1 MKSLSTRVRRI
12 SSWTLVVSLAIS
24 AYAIYFSYTTV
35 QIHRGLGTSAY
46 DFGLYDQGIWLLSQ
60 GKTPFVTL
68 MGRNLFGDH
77 TSFILLPLVPLMW
90 VFSSTSLLFVVQTV
104 VIASGAIPV
113 YAFARKQLESD
124 ALGCMFACTYL
135 LYPTVSWTN
144 VENYHPDSFLGLFIA
159 VALWA
164 ALSRKWRWYICAVL
178 LALLVKEDVVLVVAP
193 IGVWVALRRDVRIGV
208 ATIVGAIGT
217 ALFCFLVVIRD
228 LTGTAFRN
236 SWRIPFGGFG
246 GLFKTLFTAPG
257 TLLRYLTSDG
267 RATYLMQILLP
278 TGGIFFIAPS
288 VALVGSVVL
297 FANIVS
303 TFYYQYQI
311 QYHYSLVVAPIL
323 VFGNVYAIARLGKSA
338 RRKAALV
345 IGVASIVSALL
356 LAPLPFARNQLQKFP
371 PSSPAVKAAHELFSE
386 IPSNAVISVFHPL
399 SAQLARRD
407 RIYAFPNPFQRAL
420 YGPDVFA
427 AGDRLDFADEIE
439 YVMLPIALSSESEK
453 VWRAEVHDYLIVASN
468 EWWILYRH
476 R

>member
-1 MKSLSTRVRRI
+1 MNSLFARVRRI
-12 SSWTLVVSLAIS
+12 SSWTLVVALVIT
-24 AYAIYFSYTTV
+24 AYTTYFSYITV
-35 QIHRGLGTSAY
+35 QIHRGIGTSAY

-90 VFSSTSLLFVVQTV
+90 LFSSTSLLFVVQTV

-113 YAFARKQLESD
+113 YVFARKQLESD
-124 ALGCMFACTYL
+124 VLGCVFACTYL

-144 VENYHPDSFLGLFIA
+144 VENFHPDSFLGVLIA
-159 VALWA
+159 LALWA
-164 ALSRKWRWYICAVL
+164 ALSRKWRWYVGAVL

-193 IGVWVALRRDVRIGV
+193 IGVWVALRRDVRIGLATVIGSIGV
-208 ATIVGAIGT
+208 ALI
-217 ALFCFLVVIRD
+217 CFLVIIRN

-246 GLFKTLFTAPG
+246 GFLQTAITSPG
-257 TLLRYLTSDG
+257 TLLRYLTSNG
-267 RATYLMQILLP
+267 RLTYLMQILVP
-278 TGGIFFIAPS
+278 TGGMFLIAPS
-288 VALVGSVVL
+288 VALVGSMVI

-311 QYHYSLVVAPIL
+311 HYHYSLVVAPIL
-323 VFGNVYAIARLGKSA
+323 VFGNVYAIARLGQSA
-338 RRKAALV
+338 RRKATLFV
-345 IGVASIVSALL
+345 GVASIVSALV
-356 LAPLPFARNQLQKFP
+356 LAPMPFARNQIQKFP
-371 PSSPAVKAAHELFSE
+371 PSSPAVAAAHELFDQ
-386 IPSNAVISVFHPL
+386 IPPDAVISVFHPL
-399 SAQLARRD
+399 TAQLARRE

-427 AGDRLDFADEIE
+427 AGDRLEFADEIE
-439 YVMLPIALSSESEK
+439 YVMLPIALTAESEL
-453 VWRAEVHDYLIVASN
+453 VWRAEIHDYLVVASN
-468 EWWILYRH
+468 EWWILYSH

>member
-1 MKSLSTRVRRI
+1 MNGLSVRLRRI
-12 SSWTLVVSLAIS
+12 SSWTHVVILAIS
-24 AYAIYFSYTTV
+24 AYVIYFSYTTV
-35 QIHRGLGTSAY
+35 QIHRGIGTSAY

-77 TSFILLPLVPLMW
+77 TSFILLILVPLMW
-90 VFSSTSLLFVVQTV
+90 VFSTTSILFVVQTV

-144 VENYHPDSFLGLFIA
+144 VENFHPDSFLGVFIA

-164 ALSRKWRWYICAVL
+164 ALSRKWRWYVGAVL

-193 IGVWVALRRDVRIGV
+193 IGVWVALRRNLRIGIATVVGSIV
-208 ATIVGAIGT
+208 A
-217 ALFCFLVVIRD
+217 ALICFLVVIRD

-236 SWRIPFGGFG
+236 SWRIPFGGVD
-246 GLFKTLFTAPG
+246 GLVKTAFTSPG
-257 TLLRYLTSDG
+257 KLLRYLTSDG
-267 RATYLMQILLP
+267 RVTYLMQILLP
-278 TGGIFFIAPS
+278 TGGMFVIAPS

-303 TFYYQYQI
+303 TFYYQHQI
-311 QYHYSLVVAPIL
+311 HYHYSLVIAPIL
-323 VFGNVYAIARLGKSA
+323 VFGNVYAIARLGKSV
-338 RRKAALV
+338 RRKASLV
-345 IGVASIVSALL
+345 IGVASIVSALV
-356 LAPLPFARNQLQKFP
+356 LAPLPFARNQIQRFP
-371 PSSPAVKAAHELFSE
+371 PSSPAVAAAHELFAQ
-386 IPSNAVISVFHPL
+386 IPSDAVISVFHPL
-399 SAQLARRD
+399 TAQLARRE

-439 YVMLPIALSSESEK
+439 YVMLPIALSKESEQ
-453 VWRAEVHDYLIVASN
+453 VWRQEIHDYLIVDSN
-468 EWWILYRH
+468 EWWILYSH

>member
-1 MKSLSTRVRRI
+1 MNRLSTRVRRI
-12 SSWTLVVSLAIS
+12 SSWTLVVVAAIT
-24 AYAIYFSYTTV
+24 AYTCYFSFTTV

-46 DFGLYDQGIWLLSQ
+46 DFGLYDQGIWLLSE

-77 TSFILLPLVPLMW
+77 TSFVLLLLVPLMW
-90 VFSSTSLLFVVQTV
+90 VFSSTGMLFVVQSV
-104 VIASGAIPV
+104 VIACGAIPI
-113 YAFARKQLESD
+113 YAYARKRLESD

-135 LYPTVSWTN
+135 LYPAVSWTN
-144 VENYHPDSFLGLFIA
+144 VENFHPDSFLGVFIA

-164 ALSRKWRWYICAVL
+164 ALSRKWRWYVGAVV

-193 IGVWVALRRDVRIGV
+193 IGVWVALRRDVRIGI
-208 ATIVGAIGT
+208 ATVVGAIGA
-217 ALFCFLVVIRD
+217 ALLCFLVVIRD

-246 GLFKTLFTAPG
+246 GLLKTALTAPG

-267 RATYLMQILLP
+267 RLTYLMQMLLP
-278 TGGIFFIAPS
+278 TGGMFFIAPS
-288 VALVGSVVL
+288 VALIGFTVL
-297 FANIVS
+297 LSNIVS

-323 VFGNVYAIARLGKSA
+323 IFGNVYAIGRLGKVA

-345 IGVASIVSALL
+345 VGVASVLSALL
-356 LAPLPFARNQLQKFP
+356 LAPLPFARNQIQKFP
-371 PSSPAVKAAHELFSE
+371 PSSPAVTAAHELFSK

-399 SAQLARRD
+399 TAQLARRD

-427 AGDRLDFADEIE
+427 SGDRLDFADEIE
-439 YVMLPIALSSESEK
+439 YVMLPIALSEESEQ
-453 VWRAEVHDYLIVASN
+453 VWRAEIHDYLIVASN
-468 EWWILYRH
+468 NWWILYR
-476 R
+476 RR

>member
-1 MKSLSTRVRRI
+1 MNRLHARVRRT
-12 SSWTLVVSLAIS
+12 SSWTLVVSLAIT

-90 VFSSTSLLFVVQTV
+90 VFSSTSLLFVVQTL

-208 ATIVGAIGT
+208 ATVVGAIGT

-236 SWRIPFGGFG
+236 SWRIPFGGVG
-246 GLFKTLFTAPG
+246 GFLKTAFTSPG
-257 TLLRYLTSDG
+257 KLLRYLTSDG
-267 RATYLMQILLP
+267 RVTYLMQILLP

-303 TFYYQYQI
+303 TFYYQYQV
-311 QYHYSLVVAPIL
+311 QYHYSLVIAPIL

-345 IGVASIVSALL
+345 IGVASIVSALV

-399 SAQLARRD
+399 TAQLARRD

-453 VWRAEVHDYLIVASN
+453 VWRAEIHDYRVVASN